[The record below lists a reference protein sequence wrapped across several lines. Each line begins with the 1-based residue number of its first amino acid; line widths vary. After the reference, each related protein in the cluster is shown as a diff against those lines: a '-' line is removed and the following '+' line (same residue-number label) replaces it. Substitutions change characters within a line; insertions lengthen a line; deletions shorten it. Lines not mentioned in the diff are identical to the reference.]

1 MRYNTNLTAQF
12 AQGASLINETLVLL
26 PAYQEGMTRRQFSK
40 YVIDNGLMPSCTDRR
55 ITNVVEEVF
64 FKRFVERNSAL
75 PKWLTTIREGGLL
88 LEEFRQ
94 ILMVYCARD
103 MALYYNFII
112 DVLNVLRQQGCDT
125 MDKSSTVEYLVRLQD
140 EGKIDW
146 RETVHKKVSSS
157 LNTALKNFDQVSS
170 KGKILDSR
178 PSDFTFLYFL
188 HELHFAGLSDP
199 AIVNDTDWQL
209 FNLTKEDVI
218 SRIMDLNIKGGYI
231 AQRSGDLITISWN
244 HKTMEEFIDAAL

>member
-26 PAYQEGMTRRQFSK
+26 PAYKEGMSRRQFTK
-40 YVIDNGLMPSCTDRR
+40 YVIENGLMPSCTERR

-64 FKRFVERNSAL
+64 FKRFVENNPTL
-75 PKWLTTIREGGLL
+75 PKLLATIRERGLL

-103 MALYYNFII
+103 MAIYYNFII
-112 DVLNVLRQQGCDT
+112 DVLNPLRREGKEC
-125 MDKSSTVEYLVRLQD
+125 MDKPRSGKYLEDLQK
-140 EGKIDW
+140 EGKINW
-146 RETVHKKVSSS
+146 KETVHRKISSS
-157 LNTALKNFDQVSS
+157 LNTALKNFDQISS
-170 KGKILDSR
+170 KGNILKSR

-188 HELHFAGLSDP
+188 HELHFAGLSDA
-199 AIVNDTDWQL
+199 AIVSDSDWQL
-209 FNLTKEDVI
+209 FNMTKEDVI
-218 SRIMDLNIKGGYI
+218 SRIMDLNIKGQYI

-244 HKTMEEFIDAAL
+244 SKTMEEFIDAIL

>member
-26 PAYQEGMTRRQFSK
+26 PAYKENMTRRQFSK
-40 YVIDNGLMPSCTDRR
+40 YVIENGLMPSCTERR

-64 FKRFVERNSAL
+64 FKRFVERNPSL
-75 PKWLTTIREGGLL
+75 PKWLAAIREKGLL

-103 MALYYNFII
+103 IAIYYNFII
-112 DVLNVLRQQGCDT
+112 EALNPCRGSGT
-125 MDKSSTVEYLVRLQD
+125 EEFNKTEAGSYLERLQK
-140 EGKIDW
+140 EGKINW
-146 RETVHKKVSSS
+146 KETVHKKISSS

-170 KGKILDSR
+170 KGKILECR
-178 PSDFTFLYFL
+178 PSDFTILYFI
-188 HELHFAGLSDP
+188 HELHFAGLSDV

-209 FNLTKEDVI
+209 FNLSKEDVI
-218 SRIMDLNIKGGYI
+218 TRIMDLNIKGGYI
-231 AQRSGDLITISWN
+231 AQHSGDLLVISWN
-244 HKTMEEFIDAAL
+244 HKTMEEFIDATL

>member
-1 MRYNTNLTAQF
+1 MRYATNLTAQF

-40 YVIDNGLMPSCTDRR
+40 HVIENGLMPSCTERR

-64 FKRFVERNSAL
+64 FKRFVERNPAL
-75 PKWLTTIREGGLL
+75 PKWLATIRERGLL

-103 MALYYNFII
+103 MALYYNFIT
-112 DVLNVLRQQGCDT
+112 DVLNPLRQQGCDS
-125 MDKSSTVEYLVRLQD
+125 MDKSYAIDYLVKLQE
-140 EGKIDW
+140 EGKIYW
-146 RETVHKKVSSS
+146 KETVHKKISSS

-170 KGKILDSR
+170 KGKILEYR

-188 HELHFAGLSDP
+188 HELHFSVLSDS
-199 AIVNDTDWQL
+199 AIVKDTDWQL
-209 FNLTKEDVI
+209 FGMTREDVI

-231 AQRSGDLITISWN
+231 AQYSGDLITISWKY
-244 HKTMEEFIDAAL
+244 KTMEEFIDAKL